1 MSKVMENDFEN
12 LLNKIEKESNFSI
25 LDYLNNKTKRYPQA
39 ICMGK
44 ENIPTPQ
51 MLNKTIAANK
61 ELIKSYPIIAAGLQL
76 LKQSSID
83 FYESL
88 IKVMNKNISEKTN
101 FEYEFDKIVQP
112 FGQIFVNNLKA
123 LKYRIDELRID
134 NAKLFLKTSKKSQE
148 DFAERN
154 IRFKKIRKMVLRMKK
169 VLAFYPQTS
178 YKAYIITTI
187 ISVIFAGI
195 GSFTLAESVTD
206 HERASFAASYASL
219 AVLILFMASFTIQL
233 FEYTDISGRNVLAWN
248 YKTLFNSALYKAKH
262 ENN

>member
-1 MSKVMENDFEN
+1 MSKVIENDFEN
-12 LLNKIEKESNFSI
+12 LLSKIETESNFSI
-25 LDYLNNKTKRYPQA
+25 LDYLNNKSKKYPQA

-44 ENIPTPQ
+44 KNIPTPK
-51 MLNKTIAANK
+51 MLHKIITVNK
-61 ELIKSYPIIAAGLQL
+61 ELIKSYPVIEAGLRL
-76 LKQSSID
+76 LMQSSNN

-88 IKVMNKNISEKTN
+88 IKLMQKNVNEKTN
-101 FEYEFDKIVQP
+101 FEYEFDKFVQP
-112 FGQIFVNNLKA
+112 YGQIFVNNLKA
-123 LKYRIDELRID
+123 LKYRLDELRID
-134 NAKLFLKTSKKSQE
+134 NAKLFLKTSKKTQE

-154 IRFKKIRKMVLRMKK
+154 IRFKKIRKMVLHMKK

-195 GSFTLAESVTD
+195 GGFTLAESITD

-219 AVLILFMASFTIQL
+219 TVLILFMASFTIQL